1 VELASHRTELHCTVC
16 ITHHEKDKK
25 RQKVLNKMAFNKL
38 FVMVPVM
45 LAARKIDG
53 EDPNIV
59 YWLRVAYVTIQAACT
74 LIVVYTYIQ
83 ASAAAGKS
91 QGGGM
96 IYVSPAPVVSAY

>member
-1 VELASHRTELHCTVC
+1 
-16 ITHHEKDKK
+16 
-25 RQKVLNKMAFNKL
+25 MAFNKL

-59 YWLRVAYVTIQAACT
+59 YWLRVAYCTIQAICT

-91 QGGGM
+91 QGGM
-96 IYVSPAPVVSAY
+96 IYVSPAPVVST